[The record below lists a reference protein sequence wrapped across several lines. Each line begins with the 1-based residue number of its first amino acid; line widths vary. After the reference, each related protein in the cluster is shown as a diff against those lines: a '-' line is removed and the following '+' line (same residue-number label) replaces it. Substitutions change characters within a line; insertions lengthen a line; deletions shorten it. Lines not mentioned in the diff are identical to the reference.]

1 MSHQTKSVTS
11 PISWSAETSVYGPL
25 LVRDFMNHT
34 NAKFTSD
41 STELWTDEQQQQTPL
56 RQKQQ
61 PKVTKKLEH
70 LSRSVPPSPTFV
82 SNSKQKIPSY
92 NVYNFLNRKCIQ
104 KYGAFKAR
112 FVSSKQATS
121 SKTCSHRQGDHSDLE
136 NKCSRVALDSS
147 SESGSNVSCANSC
160 MDINLKSPHSIGS
173 QPCDQ
178 SETSNCSCYS
188 LGVNQEI
195 NENSS
200 LGVHH
205 MSDTVNEETREY
217 LDDEMGNRLN
227 TTDKTRQAIVHS
239 FDNRLYNSTEVC
251 SRPST
256 VTTSKTRKIILDDY
270 SSAGWPTPVPI
281 QSSAVCPFASST
293 LDTVNVFKYRINYPS
308 LSKWVHDCMLCY
320 IKWCSGDISS
330 ATIRSLM
337 FAENLDCFMQEILKK
352 QNHKLLSF
360 TMSNQ
365 GKIKVEQS
373 SGLPTHSNYAL
384 HNNQLWKRRYYSLL
398 NAVDFV
404 FKDHQILHYVS
415 REGLFE
421 CVSNPPAVPA
431 ILFSKGREF
440 SQRSRG
446 GLLSSRFDSHSL
458 AAIGADPAGHLSE
471 RVTQL
476 LIRMGIHQLNRN
488 DLQDHWP
495 CMFNMSVAFLSDVI
509 AQSRILRTDLDRRLA
524 VHDRLVYVLGQARE
538 QRSKL
543 RLHMLKQRELLNSLT
558 SKLNVIRQRASITS
572 PVQDQPSSID
582 DGLAKNVISP
592 FVECENL
599 ESEATDHV
607 SVSTEFVSHETADM
621 SALDLGKQEWGN
633 AEYLHKRA
641 ELQIQIAS
649 LERVLKEEETRRKRL
664 HNRIQELTGNI
675 RVFCRLRPND
685 ADLLEQNKTVG
696 SNKSYLRVSSDD
708 KLLFCSDTLK
718 ELLPGQGR
726 AALGTLN
733 VSTRGLLN
741 SGTSTNQVQAN
752 STGTPKCFIFD
763 RVFGTDASQLEVYRE
778 VDDLIVSCIDGY
790 NVCIMAYGQTGSGKT
805 YTMMG
810 TPENP
815 GVNRRAVRSLFER
828 CGRRK
833 HWKYSISVSMV
844 EIYQEDVFDLLED
857 VTFKTTNDIAVDSR
871 QNSPTTI
878 QSTNSDRKRV
888 SISRSSTLTN
898 KLKQPTPW
906 NSCAGRANFSGYS
919 GFTPRKA
926 LRRRGSV
933 KIMSDNLDGV
943 VLRNLNESLVQSEE
957 EMLAFLELAEKQRR
971 VGLTRL
977 NICSSRSHL
986 IILLKVVGQNQLHM
1000 TTSRGSLT
1008 LADLAGSENVTKSGS
1023 TGERF
1028 MEAASI
1034 NKSLSSL
1041 GRVFDALRRQ
1051 QKPTY
1056 RETKLTYLL
1065 RPNLGG
1071 ESKCLLFVAIRTEPE
1086 HAEETW
1092 RAVNFGQGALQ
1103 VIPGSQDVGK
1113 SRSSCNLPTNESSC
1127 TQMDRQR
1134 GSAPPLFRCAVRKH
1148 KLSKQ
1153 RENQFAP
1160 ETQTHLP
1167 QAVYSMGPA
1176 ITKRGWQ

>member
-11 PISWSAETSVYGPL
+11 PISWSTETSVYGPSF
-25 LVRDFMNHT
+25 VRDFINHT
-34 NAKFTSD
+34 NAKFMSD
-41 STELWTDEQQQQTPL
+41 STEMWTDKQQHQAPL

-61 PKVTKKLEH
+61 QKVVEKLEN

-82 SNSKQKIPSY
+82 SNSKQKISSH
-92 NVYNFLNRKCIQ
+92 NVYNFLNRKCMQ
-104 KYGAFKAR
+104 KYGAVKAK
-112 FVSSKQATS
+112 FVSCKQTTS
-121 SKTCSHRQGDHSDLE
+121 RKTCSHRGDDHWDRE
-136 NKCSRVALDSS
+136 NKCSPVALDSS
-147 SESGSNVSCANSC
+147 SESGSNVSYTNSR
-160 MDINLKSPHSIGS
+160 MDINLQSPHSLGS
-173 QPCDQ
+173 PPCDR
-178 SETSNCSCYS
+178 SESSNCSCYS
-188 LGVNQEI
+188 LGVNQEM

-217 LDDEMGNRLN
+217 PDDEMDNRLKKI
-227 TTDKTRQAIVHS
+227 DKTRQTSVHS
-239 FDNRLYNSTEVC
+239 FDNRLCNSTEVC
-251 SRPST
+251 SRPSS
-256 VTTSKTRKIILDDY
+256 VTTPKTRKIILDDY
-270 SSAGWPTPVPI
+270 SPTGWPTPVPI
-281 QSSAVCPFASST
+281 QSSAMCQFASST

-308 LSKWVHDCMLCY
+308 LLKWIHDCMRCY
-320 IKWCSGDISS
+320 MKWCSGDISS
-330 ATIRSLM
+330 ATIRSLV
-337 FAENLDCFMQEILKK
+337 FAENLDGFIQETLKK
-352 QNHKLLSF
+352 QSHKLLGF
-360 TMSNQ
+360 TMSDQ
-365 GKIKVEQS
+365 GKIKGKPTL
-373 SGLPTHSNYAL
+373 GLLTHPNYAL
-384 HNNQLWKRRYYSLL
+384 HNNRLWKRRYYSLL

-421 CVSNPPAVPA
+421 CVSNPPAVPT

-543 RLHMLKQRELLNSLT
+543 RLHTLKQRELLKSLT
-558 SKLNVIRQRASITS
+558 SKLNVIRQRVSITS

-582 DGLAKNVISP
+582 DGLAKNVVSP
-592 FVECENL
+592 FVECDNL
-599 ESEATDHV
+599 ESEATEHV
-607 SVSTEFVSHETADM
+607 SVSTEFVSHETEDM
-621 SALDLGKQEWGN
+621 SAVDLNKQEWGN
-633 AEYLHKRA
+633 AEYLHKRT

-741 SGTSTNQVQAN
+741 AGTSTNQVQAN
-752 STGTPKCFIFD
+752 SIGTPKCFIFD

-844 EIYQEDVFDLLED
+844 EIYREDVFDLLED
-857 VTFKTTNDIAVDSR
+857 VTFKTTNGIAVDS
-871 QNSPTTI
+871 SPTMI
-878 QSTNSDRKRV
+878 QTTNSDRKSV

-898 KLKQPTPW
+898 KLKQSTPW

-919 GFTPRKA
+919 GFTPGRA

-971 VGLTRL
+971 VGLTKL

-1103 VIPGSQDVGK
+1103 VIPGSQDTGK
-1113 SRSSCNLPTNESSC
+1113 SRGSCNLPMNESSC

-1134 GSAPPLFRCAVRKH
+1134 GSAPPLLRCAVRKH

-1153 RENQFAP
+1153 RENRFAS
-1160 ETQTHLP
+1160 EAQTYIP

-1176 ITKRGWQ
+1176 ITKRGWR